1 MDVVILGDRI
11 VKVGPRIRAR
21 KDARAID
28 ARGKFLIPGLWDMH
42 VHLAFPWSL
51 PVELW
56 EPGLWLFIA
65 NGVTGVRD
73 MGSDWDVLHGWRDK
87 IEAGSALGQRIV
99 AAGPIL
105 DGPTPG
111 YPGRITVRN
120 EAEAREA
127 VQSLR
132 KRGVDLIQVHAHLS
146 REAYFAVAS
155 EAKKVGLTIAGHVT
169 QAVSA
174 AEVSD
179 VGQKSIVHLNEGG
192 LLLDCSRDESELR
205 KH

>member
-1 MDVVILGDRI
+1 IAAGRIEAVAPYVRTPNGARVIDG
-11 VKVGPRIRAR
+11 
-21 KDARAID
+21 
-28 ARGKFLIPGLWDMH
+28 RGKYLIPGLWDMH
-42 VHLAFPWSL
+42 VHLAFPWTS
-51 PVELW
+51 PAELW

-87 IEAGSALGQRIV
+87 IEAGSVLGPRIV

-132 KRGVDLIQVHAHLS
+132 KRGVDFIKVHAHLS

-155 EAKKVGLTIAGHVT
+155 EAKKVGL
-169 QAVSA
+169 
-174 AEVSD
+174 
-179 VGQKSIVHLNEGG
+179 
-192 LLLDCSRDESELR
+192 
-205 KH
+205 